1 MEGINMTEGF
11 FWTVSAICLIV
22 SILLTAFNIFITRS
36 TSLKVSRI
44 NQKLNV
50 DFKMHEALINQIV
63 IFLATIDERKMRV
76 LNSMSDDPSQLV
88 MLKNNQE
95 EMDIAYNKLILLLN
109 YSITDF
115 EEVRK
120 RLKLLMEKYNR
131 IYELLSNGLYK
142 MQMYNT
148 YPEDRKIDVSGLK
161 KQSDEMINECTDL
174 LGDKRLDGVFM
185 SGINHFIRKEVHAIR
200 EFSIKL

>member
-1 MEGINMTEGF
+1 MGREKDTFEQILCLLPEGWEAKARELGALRRARKIKTPAALLRLILLYLTEGKSF
-11 FWTVSAICLIV
+11 AGTSAIARL
-22 SILLTAFNIFITRS
+22 SG
-36 TSLKVSRI
+36 
-44 NQKLNV
+44 
-50 DFKMHEALINQIV
+50 EAELSKEV
-63 IFLATIDERKMRV
+63 
-76 LNSMSDDPSQLV
+76 
-88 MLKNNQE
+88 KNNQE
-95 EMDIAYNKLILLLN
+95 EMEIAYNKLILLFN

-131 IYELLSNGLYK
+131 IYELLMNGLYK
-142 MQMYNT
+142 MQEYNT